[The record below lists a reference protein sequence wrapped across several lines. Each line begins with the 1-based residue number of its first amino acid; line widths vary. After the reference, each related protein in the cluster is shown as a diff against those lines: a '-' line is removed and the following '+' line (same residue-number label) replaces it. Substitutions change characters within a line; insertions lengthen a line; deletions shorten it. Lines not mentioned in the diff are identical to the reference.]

1 MFYSRLRTSGIFLA
15 FVLAAAVT
23 TSGQSQPP
31 AAHTP
36 ELLGIYTGMPVNA
49 ARMTLQKHSTKYQ
62 VQNDATPEVGF
73 SLTNPDPQ
81 TREMVNVYLTKAPN
95 EPSVWL
101 ITKSQNFS
109 PQSPMSVTALVTA
122 LREKYGKETLTED
135 HGGGGLYL
143 FWLFDQN
150 GKLLTSANPALRG
163 CRGGSFVIYMRNSLP
178 QVLNEDEKRCY
189 ASYFA
194 VTAGLNRKSDPT
206 LLEAYNVEL
215 VNLPYAFHAA
225 TVTANADNAAAE
237 KARQEQMKK
246 ANKNKPDF

>member
-1 MFYSRLRTSGIFLA
+1 MRFSRLHTFGICFA
-15 FVLAAAVT
+15 FVLTAAITAH
-23 TSGQSQPP
+23 GQSLPP
-31 AAHTP
+31 MPHSP
-36 ELLGIYTGMPVNA
+36 DLLGIYPGMPMNV
-49 ARMTLQKHSTKYQ
+49 ARMTLQKHSSKYQ

-81 TREMVNVYLTKAPN
+81 IREMVNVYLTKAPN
-95 EPSVWL
+95 DPAVWL
-101 ITKSQNFS
+101 ITKSQVFS
-109 PQSPMSVTALVTA
+109 PQTPMSVTALVTA
-122 LREKYGKETLTED
+122 LREKYGKETLTD
-135 HGGGGLYL
+135 DRGGDGLYL
-143 FWLFDQN
+143 SWLFDQN
-150 GKLLTSANPALRG
+150 GRLLTSANPALRG
-163 CRGGSFVIYMRNSLP
+163 CKGGSFVIYMRNRLP